1 MDFTEH
7 ILKVDG
13 FRFINHLHTTARQ
26 LKICSQILLELN
38 GTSKLQISLI
48 EALIQ
53 WSIRLENSNSRYG
66 ESKGRLTNN
75 GKPTTAFSHYLDLC
89 KSLTLVTE
97 FNKVYANSRLSF
109 VLTYFLCYQ
118 EQRNDINLNQYEKLF
133 YLHLLLKKDAD
144 GIFLVLSILSKQAQT
159 QQELQR
165 GFLVNLNERL
175 LFKQNFSFGIVKQ
188 QIGEKFRAIN
198 FLWQNPEKY
207 AEHLLIPRCEW
218 LSQLDLIAIS
228 KSKNSTS
235 YYLTDKGKLFLKLLP
250 TLPGSSLPDIDDS
263 WMTKR
268 VFTVLASIYARES
281 NDSFQNF
288 NPTYFTELGYSLEI
302 AVKVVISSNLFR
314 IPAFDSM
321 LFVCLNML
329 TKYQI
334 IINFSDIISLLNPG
348 FSFNDKQYII
358 KNAGRINESYISTR
372 LL

>member
-7 ILKVDG
+7 TSKVDG

-38 GTSKLQISLI
+38 GTSKLHESLF
-48 EALIQ
+48 ESLTQ
-53 WSIRLENSNSRYG
+53 WSIRLENLNARYG

-97 FNKVYANSRLSF
+97 FNKIYANSRLSF
-109 VLTYFLCYQ
+109 VLAYFLNYQ
-118 EQRNDINLNQYEKLF
+118 EQGNDISLNQYEKLF

-144 GIFLVLSILSKQAQT
+144 GIFLVLSILSKQAHT

-165 GFLVNLNERL
+165 GFLVNLNDRL
-175 LFKQNFSFGIVKQ
+175 LHKQNFSFGIVKQ
-188 QIGEKFRAIN
+188 QIGEKFRSIN

-218 LSQLDLIAIS
+218 LSQLELIAII
-228 KSKNSTS
+228 KFKNSTS
-235 YYLTDKGKLFLKLLP
+235 YHLTDKGNLFLKVLP
-250 TLPGSSLPDIDDS
+250 TLPGSLLPDIDDS
-263 WMTKR
+263 WMANR
-268 VFTVLASIYARES
+268 VFTVLAGIYACES
-281 NDSFQNF
+281 NDSYKKFSE
-288 NPTYFTELGYSLEI
+288 TYFNELGYSLET
-302 AVKVVISSNLFR
+302 AVKVVKSSNLFR

-334 IINFSDIISLLNPG
+334 IINFSDIISILNPG
-348 FSFNDKQYII
+348 FSFNNRQYLI